1 MRLVLLS
8 LAAAVG
14 AWLMLRRRRV
24 DEHRVV
30 VAWAD
35 GSELDLRPGSPE
47 RERLARIAEG
57 ALR

>member
-14 AWLMLRRRRV
+14 AWLLLRRRRV

-30 VAWAD
+30 VAWED

-57 ALR
+57 VLG